1 MLTITLNDAIQTI
14 KDNPYYNYVIRLNK
28 DNKLVLSELSL
39 IEDVLDDYNDIFFVK
54 G

>member
-1 MLTITLNDAIQTI
+1 MLTITLKEAVKKI
-14 KDNPYYNYVIRLNK
+14 KDNPYFNYVIRLNK
-28 DNKLVLSELSL
+28 DNKLVLSELIL